1 MMDLALDMTFEQTL
15 KVSPTLIAVNQILA
29 LSSQEL
35 QAAIKQEAEENPAL
49 EITERHT
56 CAICGE
62 VLNHGVCANCSRRG
76 QSQEARPAPGEDYG
90 RGLLEHEFG
99 SGGLATTVSDD
110 EFDPV
115 ALVASEPTMRER
127 LMNDL
132 RSALPKAEHPI
143 ADYLVGNLDERGF
156 LMT

>member
-1 MMDLALDMTFEQTL
+1 MNCQTNILKDGPLTHERLRFVLREAGANYMDISLEMNAEQTL

-90 RGLLEHEFG
+90 RGLL
-99 SGGLATTVSDD
+99 
-110 EFDPV
+110 
-115 ALVASEPTMRER
+115 
-127 LMNDL
+127 
-132 RSALPKAEHPI
+132 
-143 ADYLVGNLDERGF
+143 
-156 LMT
+156 